1 MGHPGIAAAVRAAGA
16 PAAVRETVWAH
27 GTMPLRVSGYL
38 TAPDLPL
45 ELVTSVRG
53 IVHVRGDDGVER
65 VVFCE
70 NADGRHPWPGGRRI
84 EGESFADTVLR
95 EVHEETGWRVDA
107 GSLRPLG
114 WLHLLHLGPEP
125 AANQGPYP
133 EFVQL
138 IFTATASSRDVPLDA
153 DWDDAD
159 GYELRS
165 SLQTLADARRL
176 TSTDMLADVFVDAL
190 LARS

>member
-1 MGHPGIAAAVRAAGA
+1 MGMSGTGFMGHPGIAAAARAAGR
-16 PAAVRETVWAH
+16 PAAVRETAWAR

-38 TAPDLPL
+38 TAPELPL

-70 NADGRHPWPGGRRI
+70 NADGRHPWPGGRRV
-84 EGESFADTVLR
+84 EGESF
-95 EVHEETGWRVDA
+95 
-107 GSLRPLG
+107 
-114 WLHLLHLGPEP
+114 
-125 AANQGPYP
+125 

-138 IFTATASSRDVPLDA
+138 VFTATASSRDVALDA

-159 GYELRS
+159 GYELGS
-165 SLQTLADARRL
+165 SLQTLADACRL

-190 LARS
+190 LARRADGADGADGIDAADEAGSAA